1 MTELIAFWSS
11 HAAELWRLLAQH
23 IALVVVST
31 VVAVAIGVPIGI
43 VAARR
48 PRIGAPL
55 AAAASVIQTVPSL
68 ALFGFLLP
76 LPLVGGVGARTAL
89 AALILYALLPVIRTT
104 AAGLHSIDAAIL
116 EAADAMGMTARQR
129 LTQVELPLAMPSIIA
144 GIRVAAVIGVG
155 TVTIA
160 AAIGAGGL
168 GEYIYRGL
176 SMVDATVILAGAVPV
191 AALAMI
197 VDGGL
202 LLVERGLARR
212 RRGRTF
218 SRAAAAAIVVFAAVG
233 TAVAAWPRPERI
245 VVGSKNFTEQV
256 ILGELMAQTIERD
269 AGLPVDRRLN
279 LGGTFI
285 CDRAIQTGDIDLY
298 VEYSGTALTAVF
310 KQPVERNPRAVLDHI
325 RQLYADTGRS
335 TLPALGF
342 SNTFAILVRAA
353 DARER
358 GLTRLSDLGAH
369 APGWRA
375 AFGYE
380 FLDRPDGYT
389 GLAATYGLRFLEP
402 PRAMDLTLVY
412 RALAER
418 QVDVV
423 AGDATAGLIDALD
436 LSMLEDDR
444 QYFPPYDAVPV
455 VHTPTLLRHPE
466 IGRAIARLSGRVTA
480 AAMRRM
486 NYAVDAQRADP
497 AAVVS
502 AFLDE
507 AGVGTRTSAV
517 GATN

>member
-1 MTELIAFWSS
+1 MPVTALLAFWSS
-11 HAAELWRLLAQH
+11 HATELWTLLAQH
-23 IALVVVST
+23 VALVLLST
-31 VVAVAIGVPIGI
+31 SVAVAIGVPIGI

-48 PRIGAPL
+48 PRIGTPL

-89 AALILYALLPVIRTT
+89 TALILYALLPVIRTT
-104 AAGLHSIDAAIL
+104 AAGLRSIDPAIL
-116 EAADAMGMTARQR
+116 EAADAMGMTPAQR
-129 LTQVELPLAMPSIIA
+129 LRQVELPLAVPSLIA
-144 GIRVAAVIGVG
+144 GIRVSAVIGVG

-176 SMVDATVILAGAVPV
+176 SMVDATVILAGALPV

-197 VDGGL
+197 VDGAL
-202 LLVERGLARR
+202 LMVERSLARR
-212 RRGRTF
+212 RRGRPL
-218 SRAAAAAIVVFAAVG
+218 SRVVTAAVLLACAAG
-233 TAVAAWPRPERI
+233 AAVAAWPRADRI
-245 VVGSKNFTEQV
+245 IVGSKNFTEQV
-256 ILGELMAQTIERD
+256 ILGELMAQTIERY

-310 KQPVERNPRAVLDHI
+310 KQPVQRDPAVVLEEV
-325 RQLYADTGRS
+325 RRLYADTGRS
-335 TLPALGF
+335 TLAPLGF
-342 SNTFAILVRAA
+342 NNTFAILVRAA

-358 GLTRLSDLGAH
+358 GLTRLSELAAH
-369 APGWRA
+369 APRWRA

-380 FLDRPDGYT
+380 FLERPDGYT

-402 PRAMDLTLVY
+402 PRVMDLTLVY
-412 RALAER
+412 RALAEG

-423 AGDATAGLIDALD
+423 AGDATAGLIDALG
-436 LSMLEDDR
+436 LSILEDDR
-444 QYFPPYDAVPV
+444 HYFPPYDAVPV
-455 VHTPTLLRHPE
+455 VHAATLLRHPE
-466 IGRAIARLSGRVTA
+466 IGRAIARLGGLVTA
-480 AAMRRM
+480 EAMRRM
-486 NYAVDAQRADP
+486 NHAADALRQDP
-497 AAVVS
+497 ADVVD

-507 AGVGTRTSAV
+507 LDRGV
-517 GATN
+517 

>member
-1 MTELIAFWSS
+1 MSELIAFWSS
-11 HAAELWRLLAQH
+11 HAAEVWALLAQH
-23 IALVVVST
+23 IALVLVST
-31 VVAVAIGVPIGI
+31 VVAIAIGVPIGI

-48 PRIGAPL
+48 PRIGGPL

-116 EAADAMGMTARQR
+116 EAADAMGMTAGQR

-191 AALAMI
+191 AVLAMI

-202 LLVERGLARR
+202 LLVERALRR
-212 RRGRTF
+212 RRRARRL
-218 SRAAAAAIVVFAAVG
+218 SRVAAAALVLLVLAG
-233 TAVAAWPRPERI
+233 TAFAAWPRPERI

-256 ILGELMAQTIERD
+256 ILGELMAQTIERY

-310 KQPVERNPRAVLDHI
+310 KRPVQRDPRVVLDQV
-325 RQLYADTGRS
+325 RQMYADTGRS
-335 TLPALGF
+335 MLAPLGF

-358 GLTRLSDLGAH
+358 GLARLSELAAH

-380 FLDRPDGYT
+380 FLDRPDGYS
-389 GLAATYGLRFLEP
+389 GLASTYGLRFLEP

-412 RALAER
+412 RALAEG

-423 AGDATAGLIDALD
+423 AGDATAGLIDALN

-455 VHTPTLLRHPE
+455 MHAPTLLRHPE
-466 IGRAIARLSGRVTA
+466 IGRAIARLSGRLSVA
-480 AAMRRM
+480 EMRKM

-497 AAVVS
+497 AAVVRT
-502 AFLDE
+502 FLDE
-507 AGVGTRTSAV
+507 LDRR
-517 GATN
+517 

>member
-11 HAAELWRLLAQH
+11 HATELWRLLAQH

-245 VVGSKNFTEQV
+245 VVGSKNCTEQV
-256 ILGELMAQTIERD
+256 SLGELMAQTVERD
-269 AGLPVDRRLN
+269 TGLPVDRRLN

-310 KQPVERNPRAVLDHI
+310 KQPVERNPQAVLDHI

-335 TLPALGF
+335 TLPPLGF

-369 APGWRA
+369 ASGWRA

-502 AFLDE
+502 AFLDGLE
-507 AGVGTRTSAV
+507 TR
-517 GATN
+517 

>member
-1 MTELIAFWSS
+1 MTALLAFWSS
-11 HAAELWRLLAQH
+11 HAAEVWALLAQH
-23 IALVVVST
+23 ITLVLVST
-31 VVAVAIGVPIGI
+31 AVAVAIGLPIGI

-48 PRIGAPL
+48 PRIGGPL
-55 AAAASVIQTVPSL
+55 AAAASMIQTVPSL

-104 AAGLHSIDAAIL
+104 AAGLRSIDAAIL
-116 EAADAMGMTARQR
+116 EAADAMGMTPMQR

-202 LLVERGLARR
+202 LLVERTLRR
-212 RRGRTF
+212 RARSRRF
-218 SRAAAAAIVVFAAVG
+218 SRAAAAAIVLACAIG
-233 TAVAAWPRPERI
+233 AAVAAWPRSERI
-245 VVGSKNFTEQV
+245 IVGSKNFTEQV
-256 ILGELMAQTIERD
+256 ILGELMAQAIERY

-310 KQPVERNPRAVLDHI
+310 KQPVERDPRRVLDQV

-335 TLPALGF
+335 TLAPLGF
-342 SNTFAILVRAA
+342 SNTFAILVRGE

-358 GLTRLSDLGAH
+358 GLSRLSELAAH

-380 FLDRPDGYT
+380 FLERPDGYT
-389 GLAATYGLRFLEP
+389 GLAATYGLRFREP
-402 PRAMDLTLVY
+402 PRVMDLTLIY
-412 RALAER
+412 RALAEK

-423 AGDATAGLIDALD
+423 AGDATAGLIEALN
-436 LSMLEDDR
+436 LTMLEDDR

-455 VHTPTLLRHPE
+455 MHTPTLLRHPE
-466 IGRAIARLSGRVTA
+466 IGRAISRLAGQVTA
-480 AAMRRM
+480 AAMRKM

-497 AAVVS
+497 AAVVT

-507 AGVGTRTSAV
+507 LDRVVTTSAQP
-517 GATN
+517 

>member
-1 MTELIAFWSS
+1 MNELIAFWSS
-11 HAAELWRLLAQH
+11 HAAELWTLLAQH
-23 IALVVVST
+23 VALVLVST
-31 VVAVAIGVPIGI
+31 LAAVAIGVPIGI

-55 AAAASVIQTVPSL
+55 AAVASVLQTVPSL

-76 LPLVGGVGARTAL
+76 LPLVGGIGARTAL

-104 AAGLHSIDAAIL
+104 AAGLQSIDAAIM

-202 LLVERGLARR
+202 LLVQRGLARR
-212 RRGRTF
+212 RRGRRL
-218 SRAAAAAIVVFAAVG
+218 SRAAALAIVFIGAIA
-233 TAVAAWPRPERI
+233 TAFAAWPRPERI

-256 ILGELMAQTIERD
+256 ILGELMAQTIERY
-269 AGLPVDRRLN
+269 AGLQVDRRLN

-310 KQPVERNPRAVLDHI
+310 KQPVERDPQVVLDRV
-325 RQLYADTGRS
+325 RQRYADTGRS
-335 TLPALGF
+335 TLPPLGF
-342 SNTFAILVRAA
+342 SNTFAILIRAD
-353 DARER
+353 DARRR
-358 GLTRLSDLGAH
+358 GLTRLSELAAH
-369 APGWRA
+369 APEWRA

-380 FLDRPDGYT
+380 FLDRPDGYS

-423 AGDATAGLIDALD
+423 AGDATAGLIEALN
-436 LSMLEDDR
+436 LTMLEDDR

-455 VHTPTLLRHPE
+455 MHAPTLLRHPE
-466 IGRAIARLSGRVTA
+466 IGRAISRLSGRVTA

-497 AAVVS
+497 AVVVR

-507 AGVGTRTSAV
+507 LEKR
-517 GATN
+517 